1 VGAESLVAAVRA
13 AAPSARVVLFGAAD
27 PRGAL
32 QAGLLPASKGV
43 VVAPPTAGGAALCAL
58 LVAQAAEGGHA

>member
-1 VGAESLVAAVRA
+1 
-13 AAPSARVVLFGAAD
+13 VVLFGAAD